1 MKRFFKL
8 DLDYNSRNHFRGIA
22 NYYEDLLYEKNI
34 FIVDYF
40 DKSTTAICSY
50 NILNI
55 YPIRHVTLGS
65 FVMDLLY
72 SKDLNQDS
80 INFALDALKSND
92 ENTAKLGF
100 DMIIKS
106 QYLYDY
112 NFLHAFVNLFFDFYG
127 YRYNV
132 NTPYLFLDLH
142 REFILE
148 ALKSHLV
155 YIKRRYIK

>member
-40 DKSTTAICSY
+40 DKSTTVICSY
-50 NILNI
+50 NIFNI

-65 FVMDLLY
+65 FV
-72 SKDLNQDS
+72 
-80 INFALDALKSND
+80 
-92 ENTAKLGF
+92 
-100 DMIIKS
+100 
-106 QYLYDY
+106 
-112 NFLHAFVNLFFDFYG
+112 FDFYG
-127 YRYNV
+127 YRYNEI
-132 NTPYLFLDLH
+132 TPYLFLDLH
-142 REFILE
+142 REYILE

-155 YIKRRYIK
+155 YIKRKYIK